1 MKALYAAASGMAAQQ
16 TRLDNIAN
24 NLANVNTVG
33 FKKARE
39 DFQDLFYQQLVTSS
53 PGVTASRAEV
63 GSGVRLVAIEK
74 NHSAGAL
81 TETGGELDVAIEGSG
96 MFQFET
102 ADGERVYSRDG
113 SFRRDASGQIVSS
126 GGLRVGDGIT
136 IPEDAQRVTVTDDG
150 TVKALLA
157 GDIDYTT
164 IGQLDVFRFVNPGG
178 LMPIGG
184 NLYVETPESGM
195 PTAIQAGSDV
205 KLHQGFLE
213 GSNVDIAEELIQMI
227 MAQRSYE
234 LNSKVV
240 KAAEDALGVAVNLKR

>member
-63 GSGVRLVAIEK
+63 GSGVRLVSLEK
-74 NHSAGAL
+74 NHTAGAL
-81 TETGGELDVAIEGSG
+81 TETGNLLDVGIDGQG
-96 MFQFET
+96 MFVLET
-102 ADGERVYSRDG
+102 LDGERVYSRDG
-113 SFRRDASGQIVSS
+113 SFRRDQDGNLVSS
-126 GGLRVGDGIT
+126 GGLRVGGDIMIPVDTEKLVIT
-136 IPEDAQRVTVTDDG
+136 EDG
-150 TVKALLA
+150 TVQAQLA
-157 GDIDYTT
+157 GDVDYTT
-164 IGQLDVFRFVNPGG
+164 LGQLDLVRFVNPAG
-178 LMPIGG
+178 LRPIGG
-184 NLYVETPESGM
+184 NLYVETPESGL
-195 PTAIQAGSDV
+195 PAPAEGGTDFRLA
-205 KLHQGFLE
+205 QGFLE

-240 KAAEDALGVAVNLKR
+240 KTAEETLNVAVNLKR